1 MYILF
6 FPPPPCHL
14 MYNNVVNMYKVWM
27 RACVCVDRTAAR
39 ITGFHELVV
48 WRKRNT
54 YNRLFFFPLLRAQ
67 NKRRAL
73 RKKKKQE
80 PVCHARDLGE
90 RVSSLTSNCA
100 GDVRQSSG
108 CVRTHIHEQKV
119 SLSLCTGSLHPLGI
133 VAYYLLYAL
142 SSINSATNP
151 STNSTTSS
159 SFFFFFKLPEALFRR
174 HFSCFTSSLFRRLE
188 KKNHGLYPAIGD
200 GM

>member
-1 MYILF
+1 M
-6 FPPPPCHL
+6 
-14 MYNNVVNMYKVWM
+14 
-27 RACVCVDRTAAR
+27 CVCRQNGRENHWVSRTGRVAQAQH
-39 ITGFHELVV
+39 TPSP
-48 WRKRNT
+48 
-54 YNRLFFFPLLRAQ
+54 FFFPLLRAQ

-73 RKKKKQE
+73 RKKQE

-159 SFFFFFKLPEALFRR
+159 SFFFFLNFQKHFFGGTFHASLLRCSVVSRR
-174 HFSCFTSSLFRRLE
+174 KTTDCIQQSGTACNGVFFSASDDEKRSRCSTSLGRS
-188 KKNHGLYPAIGD
+188 K
-200 GM
+200 